1 MIGGAVMLEEVRRW
15 IHRHLKVVLSFVIG
29 LTLGISI
36 LALAYFSTRNDI
48 AAEALRYGV
57 RITGHSDIDEDMLWF
72 FCGSLVGASVTC
84 LAWWRDSEAQSVG
97 LEKGDV
103 LNRLF
108 TDPLPP
114 IGPGPERSRQDA
126 DV

>member
-1 MIGGAVMLEEVRRW
+1 MIGGAVMLGEVRRW
-15 IHRHLKVVLSFVIG
+15 IHRHFNVILSFVIG
-29 LTLGISI
+29 ITFGISV
-36 LALAYFSTRNDI
+36 LALAYFSTRSNI

-57 RITGHSDIDEDMLWF
+57 QITRNSDLDEDMAWF
-72 FCGSLVGASVTC
+72 FCGSVVGASVTC
-84 LAWWRDSEAQSVG
+84 LAWWRDSKARSIS

-108 TDPLPP
+108 TDTSPP
-114 IGPGPERSRQDA
+114 IGRGPERSRRDA

>member
-1 MIGGAVMLEEVRRW
+1 MMEESHRW
-15 IHRHLKVVLSFVIG
+15 IHRHFIIVLSFVIG
-29 LTLGISI
+29 LTFGICI
-36 LALAYFSTRNDI
+36 LALAYFSTRNDV

-57 RITGHSDIDEDMLWF
+57 QITGHPDIDEDMVWF
-72 FCGSLVGASVTC
+72 FCGTVVGASVTC
-84 LAWWRDSEAQSVG
+84 LAWWRDGKTQSVG

-108 TDPLPP
+108 TDPSPP
-114 IGPGPERSRQDA
+114 IGRKPERSRQNA

>member
-1 MIGGAVMLEEVRRW
+1 MLKGYRGW
-15 IHRHLKVVLSFVIG
+15 IHRHLNLVLSFVIG
-29 LTLGISI
+29 LTFGISI
-36 LALAYFSTRNDI
+36 LAFAYFSTRSNI

-57 RITGHSDIDEDMLWF
+57 QITRNSDLDEDMAWF
-72 FCGSLVGASVTC
+72 FCGSVVGASVTC
-84 LAWWRDSEAQSVG
+84 LAWWRDSKAQSVG

-108 TDPLPP
+108 TDPSPP
-114 IGPGPERSRQDA
+114 IGRGPERSRQDA